1 MMTQRR
7 QIDDDNVTWIWTPL
21 DRRRCCRLNLDC
33 VSNSIVE
40 ELGWISDSINEDLD
54 WIFGFVDDDLDW
66 ISNSVN
72 DDLD

>member
-1 MMTQRR
+1 MTRR
-7 QIDDDNVTWIWTPL
+7 SRIDDDNVTWIWTPL

-33 VSNSIVE
+33 VSKVIVE
-40 ELGWISDSINEDLD
+40 ELSWISDSINEDLD
-54 WIFGFVDDDLDW
+54 LIFGFVNDDHDW